1 MEFLKKIGGAILS
14 ALRFL
19 ARNSF
24 NVVTILIALIIY
36 PVAYTL
42 NLIFIQISTSDM
54 LSPIFEMINQG
65 GEQNLGG
72 MGLEV
77 ALSLQRIINIVRGED
92 DYSFIMDYINTS
104 EGFSFPAALDPIK
117 GKLIT
122 AVVCFVLALLIA
134 LFIIIWCFI
143 SKKRFP
149 VLIASLAGT
158 ATTVTMIITF
168 TSASRF
174 ITSDT
179 FKISDLLGD
188 AGWIAELVSGIIQV
202 DTFSLG
208 GFEIGFLAV
217 FIGIL
222 IWTGAFYLVEL
233 GEPKDAPAKKKK

>member
-1 MEFLKKIGGAILS
+1 MLSFSNLLVTLNSTISNLSSSNLYIDSQLLFSPYCIALTYLTIMLVAILCG
-14 ALRFL
+14 
-19 ARNSF
+19 
-24 NVVTILIALIIY
+24 V
-36 PVAYTL
+36 
-42 NLIFIQISTSDM
+42 
-54 LSPIFEMINQG
+54 
-65 GEQNLGG
+65 
-72 MGLEV
+72 
-77 ALSLQRIINIVRGED
+77 
-92 DYSFIMDYINTS
+92 
-104 EGFSFPAALDPIK
+104 
-117 GKLIT
+117 
-122 AVVCFVLALLIA
+122 
-134 LFIIIWCFI
+134 
-143 SKKRFP
+143 
-149 VLIASLAGT
+149 
-158 ATTVTMIITF
+158 TTVSMFAFSIMPSKFIWFTLIITF